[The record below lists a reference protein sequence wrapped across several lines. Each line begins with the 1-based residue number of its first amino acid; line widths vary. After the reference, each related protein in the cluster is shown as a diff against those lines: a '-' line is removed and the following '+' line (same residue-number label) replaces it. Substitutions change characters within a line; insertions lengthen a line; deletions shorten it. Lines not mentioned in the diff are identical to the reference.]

1 MCIEKSWSA
10 FTADSYSVS
19 FKQVD
24 FVMTDRE
31 NTIEKN
37 DGTTYVYKKGPGQP
51 GFKKAWT
58 LETSLEGLK
67 TAQT

>member
-1 MCIEKSWSA
+1 MCIEKGWSA

-37 DGTTYVYKKGPGQP
+37 DKFTTYVYKKGPG
-51 GFKKAWT
+51 
-58 LETSLEGLK
+58 
-67 TAQT
+67 